1 MNFETFLT
9 QFKHLESLTAKAALI
24 YVMWGSLGGFSRA
37 LLQMDGVVIFGKVGR
52 KADGRLC
59 VNLGI
64 FWALI
69 AGAIA
74 GVIIDHSPI
83 MMFLAGAMGPAFLE
97 PFGEVA

>member
-1 MNFETFLT
+1 
-9 QFKHLESLTAKAALI
+9 
-24 YVMWGSLGGFSRA
+24 
-37 LLQMDGVVIFGKVGR
+37 
-52 KADGRLC
+52 GRLC

-97 PFGEVA
+97 GLIGWGSYFSKRLQPPS